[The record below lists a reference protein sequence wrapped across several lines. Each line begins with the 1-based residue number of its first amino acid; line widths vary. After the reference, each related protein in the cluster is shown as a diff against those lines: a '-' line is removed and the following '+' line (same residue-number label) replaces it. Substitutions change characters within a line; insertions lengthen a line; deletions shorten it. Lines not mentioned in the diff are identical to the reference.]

1 MLAGIVCAAGL
12 TLTSLAA
19 SSNVSLRVL
28 SLNVLNDDTKNARF
42 PYIRAVID
50 DLQPDIFGFQE
61 CREGFSPLVAQIQA
75 QGYASA
81 VDTLADDPL
90 KTTIVNCVPIFYRTD
105 RFTLLGGCA
114 PVYRQVSGFL
124 DEIHVLLRALRQDDR
139 SGDDR
144 I

>member
-12 TLTSLAA
+12 SLTSLAA

-75 QGYASA
+75 QGCAGGRYAG
-81 VDTLADDPL
+81 
-90 KTTIVNCVPIFYRTD
+90 R
-105 RFTLLGGCA
+105 
-114 PVYRQVSGFL
+114 
-124 DEIHVLLRALRQDDR
+124 
-139 SGDDR
+139 
-144 I
+144 